1 MTDKRNIV
9 IQVKYPVSGKTTVDF
24 EPRMITEWNIKR
36 LLLAAGIL
44 ILILVSL
51 FYVINI
57 DTQMTDA
64 NTATKKQV
72 EPKVGLNH
80 TGIKSL
86 DINAQKIVET
96 NSAVKSKK
104 ELNKENERTT
114 AIPYKENINEQPR
127 KQVTK
132 DREGLKIN
140 SHEIRAALTYEI
152 NNKEPVGEIEGTVNV
167 NNKKPIWIYYFT
179 ELKAMKGSK
188 VYHEWSKDGVVVTKR
203 ALTISGNRWR
213 TSSRMLFSDAEA
225 GNWAVRMFDINGR
238 LLNEK
243 KFKVK

>member
-104 ELNKENERTT
+104 ELNKENERNSKNLKDNYMNCRTLVNMSNT
-114 AIPYKENINEQPR
+114 L
-127 KQVTK
+127 KQ
-132 DREGLKIN
+132 
-140 SHEIRAALTYEI
+140 
-152 NNKEPVGEIEGTVNV
+152 
-167 NNKKPIWIYYFT
+167 
-179 ELKAMKGSK
+179 
-188 VYHEWSKDGVVVTKR
+188 
-203 ALTISGNRWR
+203 
-213 TSSRMLFSDAEA
+213 
-225 GNWAVRMFDINGR
+225 
-238 LLNEK
+238 
-243 KFKVK
+243 

>member
-44 ILILVSL
+44 LLILVSL
-51 FYVINI
+51 FYIINI
-57 DTQMTDA
+57 DTQVTGAD
-64 NTATKKQV
+64 NTTEKQ
-72 EPKVGLNH
+72 PDTQAGLNQ
-80 TGIKSL
+80 GDIKGL
-86 DINAQKIVET
+86 DISARKVAET
-96 NSAVKSKK
+96 NSAVKSKN
-104 ELNKENERTT
+104 ELNKENARIT
-114 AIPYKENINEQPR
+114 AIPVKKSINER
-127 KQVTK
+127 AHKQITK
-132 DREGLKIN
+132 DREGLN
-140 SHEIRAALTYEI
+140 SNEIRTALTYEI
-152 NNKEPVGEIEGTVNV
+152 NNKEPVGEIVGTVNV